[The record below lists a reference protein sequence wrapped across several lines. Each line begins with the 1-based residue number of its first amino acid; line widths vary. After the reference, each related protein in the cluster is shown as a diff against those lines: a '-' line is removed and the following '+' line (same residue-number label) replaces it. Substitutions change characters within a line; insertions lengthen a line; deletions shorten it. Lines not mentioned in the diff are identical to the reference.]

1 MIFKRCIR
9 LSLATVIFLSI
20 QGNTLAQDINYRR
33 SSLYSILI
41 CHPEKNFGKDI
52 DTVFRMV
59 PIPDK
64 FDDHNLKVRA
74 INAAVVVEKKQ
85 SDDQNTIEYTIEP
98 FLKKNDVAKRIVS
111 KWFDRQEGK
120 GKDGTFDMNL
130 IVERGLYD
138 ADYFDYQVASHSV
151 RGQSLLADAGEELIG
166 NTYVMFNDIQ
176 YVDKQERSALVST
189 GISIIGA
196 VASEFTSGLAS
207 NLIDLGARTITDI
220 TEDIAGFRVSIT
232 SYLYKLRWDEETAA
246 KFYSEYY
253 MTEPD
258 PEKKSLYDREKDL
271 FHLDY
276 VGSHS
281 IVTGNTTLGGVRNKN
296 DMIRKVCQRAIEK
309 NIAELQR
316 KYEEFR
322 VKTPLF
328 STAPLSA
335 KIGLKEDISENSR
348 FEVLEAVENEDGRTE
363 YKRRGVVKPVAG
375 KIWDNRFMAEF
386 EEENA
391 GNTRSETEFEI
402 VSGSGFGPGMLLREI

>member
-1 MIFKRCIR
+1 MIFKKYIR
-9 LSLATVIFLSI
+9 LLFITAFLLLIREYS
-20 QGNTLAQDINYRR
+20 LAQDINYRR
-33 SSLYSILI
+33 SSLYSVLI
-41 CHPEKNFGKDI
+41 RHPETSFGKDI

-74 INAAVVVEKKQ
+74 INASAVIDKRK
-85 SDDQNTIEYTIEP
+85 SDNQNTIDYTIEP
-98 FLKKNDVAKRIVS
+98 FLNKNDVAKRIVS
-111 KWFDRQEGK
+111 KWFDRQEGS
-120 GKDGTFDMNL
+120 GKEGTFDMNL

-138 ADYFDYQVASHSV
+138 ADYFDYQVASRSV
-151 RGQSLLADAGEELIG
+151 RGQSLLADAGEELISK
-166 NTYVMFNDIQ
+166 TYVLFNDIQ
-176 YVDKQERSALVST
+176 YVDKQERAAAISV

-196 VASEFTSGLAS
+196 IASELTSGITS
-207 NLIDLGARTITDI
+207 DLIDIGSRSISDI
-220 TEDIAGFRVSIT
+220 TEEIAGFRVSIT
-232 SYLYKLRWDEETAA
+232 SYLYQLRWDEDTAS

-253 MTEPD
+253 ITEPD

-271 FHLDY
+271 FRLDY

-281 IVTGNTTLGGVRNKN
+281 IVTGNTTLGGVHNKN

-328 STAPLSA
+328 STDPLSA

-348 FEVLEAVENEDGRTE
+348 FEVLEAVENESGMTE
-363 YKRRGVVKPVAG
+363 YKRRGVVRPVAG

-391 GNTRSETEFEI
+391 GSTRSETEFEV
-402 VSGSGFGPGMLLREI
+402 VSGSGFMPGMLLREI